1 MAVRFI
7 IDSAADI
14 VPAEAEALGLIHL
27 PLKVIFGEEEYSDS
41 VDLTHHEFYEKLI
54 ENDEIPTTSQINP
67 GVFMSAYQ
75 KVVDEGD
82 TAVVITLSGKLSG
95 TYQSAM
101 IALDG
106 FEDKIFVV
114 DSESVCVGE
123 RILIQLGL
131 KLRDQG
137 LSAAE
142 IAAELD
148 LQKKH
153 VRVLALLDTLEY
165 LKKGGRISAA
175 VAFAGNLLSIKPV
188 IAIENGEVSL
198 VGKARGSKKGNN
210 LLRELI
216 TNCGGINFDKPFALA
231 YSGLSDR
238 LLQKYIEDSSE
249 IWSSHAETLPISTVG
264 CTIGTHAGPG
274 AVAVAFFE
282 NRFSHKKSP
291 TDS

>member
-282 NRFSHKKSP
+282 N
-291 TDS
+291 

>member
-7 IDSAADI
+7 IDSASDI
-14 VPAEAEALGLIHL
+14 VPAEAEALGLIHI
-27 PLKVIFGEEEYSDS
+27 PMKVIFGEEEYSDS
-41 VDLTHHEFYEKLI
+41 VDLTHREFYEKLI

-75 KVVDEGD
+75 KVADNGD

-198 VGKARGSKKGNN
+198 AGKARGSKKGNN

-274 AVAVAFFE
+274 AIAVAFFE
-282 NRFSHKKSP
+282 N
-291 TDS
+291 

>member
-41 VDLTHHEFYEKLI
+41 VDLTHREFYEKLI

-75 KVVDEGD
+75 KVADNGD

-282 NRFSHKKSP
+282 N
-291 TDS
+291 

>member
-75 KVVDEGD
+75 KVADNGD

-238 LLQKYIEDSSE
+238 LLQKYVEDSSE
-249 IWSSHAETLPISTVG
+249 IWSSHTETLPISTVG

-282 NRFSHKKSP
+282 N
-291 TDS
+291 

>member
-75 KVVDEGD
+75 KVADNGD

-153 VRVLALLDTLEY
+153 VHVLALLDTLEY

-175 VAFAGNLLSIKPV
+175 VAFAGNLLSVKPV

-249 IWSSHAETLPISTVG
+249 IWSSHTETLPISTVG

-282 NRFSHKKSP
+282 N
-291 TDS
+291 

>member
-7 IDSAADI
+7 IDSASDI

-41 VDLTHHEFYEKLI
+41 VDLTHREFYEKLI

-67 GVFMSAYQ
+67 GAFMSAYQ
-75 KVVDEGD
+75 KVADNGD

-175 VAFAGNLLSIKPV
+175 FAFAGNHLSIKPV

-274 AVAVAFFE
+274 AIAVAFFE
-282 NRFSHKKSP
+282 N
-291 TDS
+291 

>member
-1 MAVRFI
+1 MAIRFI

-14 VPAEAEALGLIHL
+14 IPAEAESLGLIHL
-27 PLKVIFGEEEYSDS
+27 PLKVMFGDTEYSDA
-41 VDLTHHEFYEKLI
+41 VDLTHKEFYEKLI
-54 ENDEIPTTSQINP
+54 ESDDFPKTSQVNP
-67 GVFMSAYQ
+67 DAFASAFQ

-82 TAVVITLSGKLSG
+82 TAVVITLSSKLSG

-101 IALDG
+101 IAAED
-106 FEDKIFVV
+106 FEGNVFVV
-114 DSESVCVGE
+114 DSENVCIGE
-123 RILIQLGL
+123 RILIQYGL

-142 IAAELD
+142 ITAELNE
-148 LQKKH
+148 QKKH

-175 VAFAGNLLSIKPV
+175 VAFAGNILSIKPV
-188 IAIENGEVSL
+188 IAVENGEVSL

-216 TNCGGINFDKPFALA
+216 TNCGGIRFEKPYALA
-231 YSGLSDR
+231 YSGLSDH

-249 IWSSHAETLPISTVG
+249 LWTSHTKTLPISSVG
-264 CTIGTHAGPG
+264 CTIGTHVGPG
-274 AVAVAFFE
+274 AIAVAFFE
-282 NRFSHKKSP
+282 K
-291 TDS
+291 